1 VFRFY
6 HLALSSPDGIVQWN
20 YLVTEAPVREK
31 GSRRKAAFRL
41 LTTVDEALE
50 TSVGLID
57 AAQETIRVEFYIWR
71 DSDIGQRFLEALVRA
86 CSRGV
91 NVRVMVDSLGSVTLQ
106 EKFFDPLKTAGGQFR
121 WFNPLRLR
129 RLGFRDHRKCVVCD
143 EAIAVVG
150 GFNIGPEY
158 QGDGVTKGWQDI
170 GMLAPASIARE
181 LAMSFDVL
189 WSMADYRHHLFTR
202 LRRSAIQ
209 RIASTPDGQLLTT
222 APGRGPFF
230 MRNAI
235 ANDLRNTHH
244 ADIISAYFLPP
255 RQLRRE
261 IVRIARRGG
270 RVRLVLAGKS
280 DVALSQMAAHKLYQT
295 FLRAGVEIYE
305 YQPQI
310 LHTKFFRFDNICYAG
325 SANMDKR
332 SLMINYELL
341 VRVQDDNLAAQGLE
355 FFERTLQHSK
365 RIDRAT
371 WRKSR
376 TFWNKLREQWAFW
389 ILSRVD
395 PWLSTLQFNVLRD
408 ESKVEGW
415 D

>member
-1 VFRFY
+1 
-6 HLALSSPDGIVQWN
+6 
-20 YLVTEAPVREK
+20 LVTAAPVPEQ
-31 GSRRKAAFRL
+31 GSRSKTASFRL

-50 TSVGLID
+50 TSLSLIER
-57 AAQETIRVEFYIWR
+57 ARETIRVEFYIWR
-71 DSDIGQRFLEALVRA
+71 DSEIGQRFLDALVRA
-86 CSRGV
+86 CQRGV
-91 NVRVMVDSLGSVTLQ
+91 DVRVMVDSLGSVTLQ
-106 EKFFDPLKTAGGQFR
+106 EKFFDSLKAAGGQFR
-121 WFNPLRLR
+121 WFNPLRLK

-143 EAIAVVG
+143 EQIAIIG

-158 QGDGVTKGWQDI
+158 QGDGVTKGWHDS
-170 GMLAPASIARE
+170 GMLVPASIAGE
-181 LAMSFDVL
+181 LALSFDAL

-209 RIASTPDGQLLTT
+209 RIASTPDGQLVTT

-230 MRNAI
+230 MRNALV
-235 ANDLRNTHH
+235 ADLRSTHR
-244 ADIISAYFLPP
+244 ADFISAYFLPP

-261 IVRIARRGG
+261 IVRIVRRGG
-270 RVRLVLAGKS
+270 RVRLILAGKS
-280 DVALSQMAAHKLYQT
+280 DVALSQIAAHKLYQP

-310 LHTKFFRFDNICYAG
+310 LHTKFFRFDNIVYAG

-341 VRVQDDNLAAQGLE
+341 VRVQDDELAQQGLE
-355 FFERTLQHSK
+355 FFEHTLQNCK

-376 TFWNKLREQWAFW
+376 TVWKKMREQWAYW

-395 PWLSTLQFNVLRD
+395 PWLSSVQFNVLRD

>member
-1 VFRFY
+1 
-6 HLALSSPDGIVQWN
+6 
-20 YLVTEAPVREK
+20 LVTSAPVQEQGNRSK
-31 GSRRKAAFRL
+31 TTAFRL
-41 LTTVDEALE
+41 LTTVDDALE
-50 TSVGLID
+50 ASLSLIE
-57 AAQETIRVEFYIWR
+57 AARETIRIEFYIWR
-71 DSDIGQRFLEALVRA
+71 DSEIGQRFLDALVRA
-86 CSRGV
+86 SQRGV

-106 EKFFDPLKTAGGQFR
+106 EKFFDPLKVAGGQFR
-121 WFNPLRLR
+121 WFNPLRLK

-143 EAIAVVG
+143 EQIAVIG

-158 QGDGVTKGWQDI
+158 QGDGVTKGWHDL
-170 GMLAPASIARE
+170 GMLVPASIATEVAR
-181 LAMSFDVL
+181 SFDAL

-230 MRNAI
+230 MRNALTT
-235 ANDLRNTHH
+235 DLRNTHN

-261 IVRIARRGG
+261 IVRVVRRGG

-280 DVALSQMAAHKLYQT
+280 DVALSQVAAQKLYQM

-305 YQPQI
+305 YEPQI
-310 LHTKFFRFDNICYAG
+310 LHTKFFRFDNIVYAG

-341 VRVQDDNLAAQGLE
+341 VRVQDEGVAQQGVE
-355 FFERTLQHSK
+355 FFERTLKNCK
-365 RIDRAT
+365 RIDRVT

-376 TFWNKLREQWAFW
+376 TIWRKMREQWAYW